1 MDRFVQRSRPSAA
14 RVPLDG
20 GSSNAGGRPKGPPP
34 KKLRLEEVR
43 DSGNDDEDGNSSRT
57 EDDDGG
63 DDDEIP
69 LSPRRKVPKGQG
81 QHDSESGSRQET
93 PEPLLRET
101 AFESSLPAVS
111 LDQEA
116 IEEYEAMRASQLSQ
130 PSQGDRE
137 DKGDASSRMDSR
149 QWVRG
154 KSSIYVDAFNLA
166 LDTVLDEETHL
177 FDDVEKH
184 VFAQWRNMS
193 YEAQYLL
200 VLPSIRQ

>member
-1 MDRFVQRSRPSAA
+1 MQRSVA
-14 RVPLDG
+14 RVPLES
-20 GSSNAGGRPKGPPP
+20 GSTNARGKSKGPLP

-43 DSGNDDEDGNSSRT
+43 DSGNDDEDENSSRT
-57 EDDDGG
+57 EEDDDGG

-69 LSPRRKVPKGQG
+69 LSPRRKVPKGQE
-81 QHDSESGSRQET
+81 QHISESGSRQET

-101 AFESSLPAVS
+101 AFESSLPAVP
-111 LDQEA
+111 LDSEA

-130 PSQGDRE
+130 PSQEGRE

-149 QWVRG
+149 QWIRG

-177 FDDVEKH
+177 FNDVEKH
-184 VFAQWRNMS
+184 VFTQWRNMS

-200 VLPSIRQ
+200 VLPSVRQ